1 MKGVK
6 KIKERTYSRY
16 LQKKGSRKRISEW
29 SQFLTEMTSAEGKP
43 EALENAVVLDLS
55 YANFAGIMAASFLA
69 EAGAEVIKVEPPEGD
84 PSRVMSPF
92 GVNLKGVGIPYLTES
107 RNKRHITLQLN
118 EERDRENLKKMAV
131 KADVLIET
139 FAPGEMDSLGIGYR
153 QLSELNP
160 SLVYVAITPYG
171 HFTSKA
177 KEFSKIPWADLTSQA
192 ESGLAA
198 LIGDLPDTPEPFNWP
213 TRAGFYAAGYATAVG
228 AAGGALVALFHQR
241 ITGEGQMVDIA
252 SADAY
257 ASCVGFP
264 STIGYVWKKPR
275 PRYGTLDYGL
285 CPYGFFK
292 CQDGYIAIAC
302 FRDQDFRAAL
312 KILNLWKLEEDW
324 RSLLDRITDD
334 IDKVKQLNRKIEE
347 AVARFTYKEIFEKFS
362 AYSVKAARSKWR
374 GGGLPVTTK
383 MLTPNEVLDSEHWR
397 VRHTFHT
404 INHPTFGIFTVP
416 VTGKMS
422 KTPMRI
428 KWVSANVGEDNE
440 YIFKKYG
447 LKTKEVEKESDVPTP
462 TRH

>member
-1 MKGVK
+1 VK
-6 KIKERTYSRY
+6 TIKERVYSRY
-16 LQKKGSRKRISEW
+16 LQKKASGKRISEW
-29 SQFLTEMTSAEGKP
+29 SQFIADLPAVEGKP
-43 EALENAVVLDLS
+43 EALQDTLALDLS
-55 YANFAGIMAASFLA
+55 YANFAGITAASFFA

-92 GVNLKGVGIPYLTES
+92 GANAGGIGIPFLMES
-107 RNKRHITLQLN
+107 RNKRHITMNLN
-118 EERDRENLKKMAV
+118 EERDRENLRQLAR

-139 FAPGEMDSLGIGYR
+139 FAPGEMDALGLGYR

-160 SLVYVAITPYG
+160 GLIYVTITPYG
-171 HFTSKA
+171 HYTSKA
-177 KEFSKIPWADLTSQA
+177 KEFSKTPWADLASQA

-198 LIGDLPDTPEPFNWP
+198 LIGDLADAPEPYSWP

-228 AAGGALVALFHQR
+228 AATGALTALFYKR
-241 ITGEGQMVDIA
+241 VTGEGQMVDIA

-264 STIGYVWKKPR
+264 PTIGYVWKKPR

-292 CQDGYIAIAC
+292 CQDGYVAIAC

-312 KILNLWKLEEDW
+312 KILGKWKLEEDW

-334 IDKVKQLNRKIEE
+334 IDKVKQLNREIED
-347 AVARFTYKEIFEKFS
+347 AVAQHTYQEIFEKFS
-362 AYSVKAARSKWR
+362 AYSVKAAKSKWR

-383 MLTPNEVLDSEHWR
+383 MLTPGEVLESEHWR
-397 VRHTFHT
+397 VRRTFEQV
-404 INHPTFGIFTVP
+404 NHPNFGIFTIP
-416 VTGKMS
+416 LTGKMS
-422 KTPMRI
+422 RTPLRV
-428 KWVSANVGEDNE
+428 KWVSANIGEDND

-447 LKTKEVEKESDVPTP
+447 LKKESEERGGD
-462 TRH
+462 RGKQ